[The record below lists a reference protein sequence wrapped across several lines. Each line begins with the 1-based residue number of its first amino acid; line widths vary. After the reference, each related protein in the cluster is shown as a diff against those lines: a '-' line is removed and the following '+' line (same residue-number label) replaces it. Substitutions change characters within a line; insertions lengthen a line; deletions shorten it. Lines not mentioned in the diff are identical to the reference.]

1 MRTLPQLLHQGATLA
16 MGVVRR
22 LDPYYRDQF
31 DLYLRPPLQAVT
43 QAVIRARLRDD
54 GLELAQELIRNDEVE
69 VTKDIAD
76 TMNRFLIKQYRNT
89 GKTAERAGNT
99 KTYGLLK
106 ANFEI
111 ASNLPKELRLGLF
124 KSQKSYPAY
133 VRLAGP
139 GPLVTPDIRNNG
151 ILSMGIKVMGV
162 PGTKLLDDE
171 KATHDFL
178 GISSPTFTT
187 PDIYENLKLQKAIES
202 EAPAWYFI
210 NPLDSHYLDGI
221 MQGLYARTHANP
233 LELTYYSC
241 VPYSYG
247 RGRAVKYIYRP
258 RISRKSKVGKVTENY
273 LREAMVNTLKRQ
285 DVVFD
290 ILIQVQC
297 DPVTMPLENASVVW
311 SEHESP
317 PIQVATLT
325 IPKQTFDSEA
335 QLAFARNL
343 TFNPWHCLAE
353 HKPLGNQNRA
363 RRHIYQVTSA
373 MRQNINSEEHIEPT
387 GSEVFL

>member
-1 MRTLPQLLHQGATLA
+1 MA
-16 MGVVRR
+16 MGVIRR

-31 DLYLRPPLQAVT
+31 DQYVLPSIEALT

-54 GLELAQELIRNDEVE
+54 GLELSQELIRNDEVE

-76 TMNRFLIKQYRNT
+76 TMNRFLIKHYRNT

-106 ANFEI
+106 ASFEVNP
-111 ASNLPKELRLGLF
+111 ALPKEFRLGLF
-124 KSQKSYPAY
+124 KNHKTYPTY

-139 GPLVTPDIRNNG
+139 GPLVTPDIKNNG
-151 ILSMGIKVMGV
+151 ILSIGVKVMGV
-162 PGTKLLDDE
+162 PGAKLLDDE
-171 KATHDFL
+171 KHTHDFL

-187 PDIYENLKLQKAIES
+187 PDIYENLKLQQAIEQD
-202 EAPAWYFI
+202 APAWYFI
-210 NPLDSHYLDGI
+210 NPLDSHYLDAI

-241 VPYSYG
+241 VPYNYG
-247 RGRAVKYIYRP
+247 STRAVKYIFRP
-258 RISRKSKVGKVTENY
+258 RIKRKSKVGKLTENY
-273 LREAMVNTLKRQ
+273 LREAMVTTLEQQ
-285 DVVFD
+285 DMVFD
-290 ILIQVQC
+290 MLIQVQN

-311 SEHESP
+311 STREST
-317 PIQVATLT
+317 PIKVATLT
-325 IPKQTFDSEA
+325 IPKQTFASPG

-343 TFNPWHCLAE
+343 TFNPWHALEE

-363 RRHIYQVTSA
+363 RRHIYQATSA
-373 MRQNINSEEHIEPT
+373 MRQSINKEEHIEPT